1 MTGGHWG
8 HHERKPDV
16 AYDSTQDPAEI
27 LSSGAAA
34 AGLTDQIRPFAR
46 EGSLAERFA
55 ANPFLMA
62 PMAGVSDQAYRSMA
76 RAGGAALA
84 YTEMVS
90 VAGLHYGGEKTWD
103 LVVPCVLEPDIAVQ
117 LFGSKPEQFREAAC
131 LVAERLGGQ
140 LALLDINMACPVPKV
155 TRKGEGSAL
164 LDDPATAASLVQAC
178 LAGLANAGADVPV
191 TVKIRAARR
200 TGDPEVAPEFAR
212 AMEAAGASAVA
223 VHGRTASQLY
233 RGEADWGCVE
243 RVARAVSVPV
253 IGSGDVRGP
262 AEAARMLA
270 ETGAQAVM
278 VARGTYGNPWVFT
291 DAQRLRAGGGAASH
305 GIDERLAAFACH
317 VRLLDATHAHMA
329 RARSLAAWYFKG
341 MPNAAALRDRAMHC
355 KTVAEY
361 LALADELMAQVGA
374 AV

>member
-164 LDDPATAASLVQAC
+164 LDDPVTAASLVQAC
-178 LAGLANAGADVPV
+178 LAGLADVPHGAPV
-191 TVKIRAARR
+191 TLRSRRSLPARWRLPAPLRWPSMGARQASSTAARR
-200 TGDPEVAPEFAR
+200 I
-212 AMEAAGASAVA
+212 GAVWSA
-223 VHGRTASQLY
+223 
-233 RGEADWGCVE
+233 W
-243 RVARAVSVPV
+243 
-253 IGSGDVRGP
+253 
-262 AEAARMLA
+262 
-270 ETGAQAVM
+270 
-278 VARGTYGNPWVFT
+278 
-291 DAQRLRAGGGAASH
+291 
-305 GIDERLAAFACH
+305 H
-317 VRLLDATHAHMA
+317 VR
-329 RARSLAAWYFKG
+329 
-341 MPNAAALRDRAMHC
+341 
-355 KTVAEY
+355 
-361 LALADELMAQVGA
+361 
-374 AV
+374 